1 MSSLTDDDETR
12 PTYRPARP
20 QVKIGSFVIAS
31 LQFDSTTAIAE
42 VVRLPIWNTNLLQKL
57 SNQQEGRQRIEL

>member
-12 PTYRPARP
+12 PTYRPART